1 MAETGEDTPET
12 NKFSIQ
18 LPSNFDRT
26 HRQILHRYLQG
37 QELAG
42 GEAWSLLIHAMD
54 ILRRASVIQGERI
67 ETFIAIYD
75 RLIDAQYSDQ
85 IIEKLLA
92 SSAPEA
98 EGEALRAI
106 VARNI
111 LTELHGAGLWRADVP
126 ESQTLVGFCLYWWQM
141 FVRGYAFEITIY
153 ADLAS
158 SGVIY
163 TAHDLRSP
171 QTGRAGHDLTVM
183 NFHGDVKTSTY
194 FVQSS
199 RSRTLEHDFYITR
212 MYHSHAR
219 QWHRTVWLKPAFWQ
233 ILNGIPTPVEYSAIW
248 QVLPGVAQIA
258 LHTRQF
264 VVVLYDEWKQRVI
277 DRQVKEK

>member
-1 MAETGEDTPET
+1 MAETERATPDP
-12 NKFSIQ
+12 NKFSLQ
-18 LPSNFDRT
+18 LPSHFNRA
-26 HRQILHRYLQG
+26 HRQVLHRYLQG
-37 QELAG
+37 QELAN
-42 GEAWSLLIHAMD
+42 GEAWSLLIQAMD
-54 ILRRASVIQGERI
+54 ILRRAVVIQGEQV
-67 ETFIAIYD
+67 ETFVAIYD
-75 RLIDAQYSDQ
+75 RLVDARYSAQ
-85 IIEKLLA
+85 IIEHLLA
-92 SSAPEA
+92 SPTPEV
-98 EGEALRAI
+98 ESEVLRAS

-111 LTELHGAGLWRADVP
+111 LTDLRVTGLWRADVP

-171 QTGRAGHDLTVM
+171 QTRRAGHDLIVM
-183 NFHGDVKTSTY
+183 DFHGDVKTSTY

-212 MYHSHAR
+212 MYHSNAR
-219 QWHRTVWLKPAFWQ
+219 QWRRTVWLKPAFWQ
-233 ILNGIPTPVEYSAIW
+233 LLNGIPTPVEYSAIW
-248 QVLPGVAQIA
+248 QVLPGVAQIT